1 MRLVGKL
8 IAVFTAQKMKKSLKR
23 NIIFCAVTE
32 LKNWCKN
39 GRGDMKETTAN
50 FFNYFFISSLKT
62 GFKSIQYYKSILNQI
77 LIKTMTN
84 NNNNNKIIP

>member
-1 MRLVGKL
+1 
-8 IAVFTAQKMKKSLKR
+8 
-23 NIIFCAVTE
+23 
-32 LKNWCKN
+32 
-39 GRGDMKETTAN
+39 MKETTAN

>member
-8 IAVFTAQKMKKSLKR
+8 IAVYTAQKMKKSLMR
-23 NIIFCAVTE
+23 NIIFCAVTD

-39 GRGDMKETTAN
+39 GRGDMKEKSAN

-62 GFKSIQYYKSILNQI
+62 GFKSIQYYKNIPNHI

>member
-1 MRLVGKL
+1 
-8 IAVFTAQKMKKSLKR
+8 
-23 NIIFCAVTE
+23 
-32 LKNWCKN
+32 
-39 GRGDMKETTAN
+39 MKEKSAN

-62 GFKSIQYYKSILNQI
+62 GFKSIQYYKNIPNHI